1 MSKQERLKTAF
12 QYLKSIGAVHTQ
24 KDVAEAMG
32 ASEPNVSSAFK
43 GVEKV
48 LTDKFLNRFARTY
61 SISLDW
67 LLTGQGEMIIKK
79 EAAGNPI
86 CGNVTRIGN
95 ISGTTNSPTTV
106 NNNGSGESADLM
118 RVIEELK
125 EQNKSQREQIKN
137 LTDIIKNLT
146 AR

>member
-61 SISLDW
+61 GISLDW

-79 EAAGNPI
+79 EAAGNPTR
-86 CGNVTRIGN
+86 GNVTRIGN
-95 ISGTTNSPTTV
+95 IK
-106 NNNGSGESADLM
+106 NNGGGESAELT
-118 RVIEELK
+118 RVIA
-125 EQNKSQREQIKN
+125 QQAEQIKAQHEQIQN
-137 LTDIIKNLT
+137 LTEIIKNLT

>member
-1 MSKQERLKTAF
+1 MADFERFLKDNNLKKIDIADYLQVSKAFITQLCNGSRRLPPEKFALLQAKGWDTTA
-12 QYLKSIGAVHTQ
+12 
-24 KDVAEAMG
+24 
-32 ASEPNVSSAFK
+32 
-43 GVEKV
+43 
-48 LTDKFLNRFARTY
+48 
-61 SISLDW
+61 
-67 LLTGQGEMIIKK
+67 LLESDQPYD
-79 EAAGNPI
+79 NSNS
-86 CGNVTRIGN
+86 GNVTRIGN

>member
-1 MSKQERLKTAF
+1 
-12 QYLKSIGAVHTQ
+12 
-24 KDVAEAMG
+24 MG

-61 SISLDW
+61 GISLDW

-79 EAAGNPI
+79 EPTDNSI
-86 CGNVTRIGN
+86 RGNVTRIGN
-95 ISGTTNSPTTV
+95 ISGVTNSPTTV
-106 NNNGSGESADLM
+106 KNNNNNGGGESAELM
-118 RVIEELK
+118 RVIA
-125 EQNKSQREQIKN
+125 QQTEQIKAQHKQIQN
-137 LTDIIKNLT
+137 LTEIIKNLT